1 MIFPA
6 FGMKVIIIKVTII
19 FLASL
24 DTRHIQRKKCESNN
38 RLTINKKC
46 ESNNRL
52 SINNKT
58 SKFSILLLGYR
69 FNH

>member
-38 RLTINKKC
+38 RLTIN
-46 ESNNRL
+46 
-52 SINNKT
+52 NKT
-58 SKFSILLLGYR
+58 SKFTIVLLGYR